1 MGTGGATALLSPE
14 CDAGLAVRR
23 LRGEDKSMPTSGDWR
38 LTQTLYNL
46 ISKEHD
52 LQSAIRNRKSAIS
65 SGSLIS
71 TYRFSDSA
79 VIDRRYSTTSSEFF
93 EII

>member
-23 LRGEDKSMPTSGDWR
+23 LRGDDKSMPTSGDWR

-52 LQSAIRNRKSAIS
+52 LQSAIRN
-65 SGSLIS
+65 L
-71 TYRFSDSA
+71 FWLSDIYIQ
-79 VIDRRYSTTSSEFF
+79 VFGF
-93 EII
+93 GGHKPPLQHNFV